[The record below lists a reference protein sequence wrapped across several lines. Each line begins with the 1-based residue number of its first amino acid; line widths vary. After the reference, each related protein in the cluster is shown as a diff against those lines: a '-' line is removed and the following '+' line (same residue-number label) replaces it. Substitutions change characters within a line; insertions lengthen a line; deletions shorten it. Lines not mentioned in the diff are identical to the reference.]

1 MRQHTALGKPF
12 GRIPTNFAKN
22 TDNSND
28 PRILKFVHCCKIS
41 LFMAIIRLAKMVFT
55 LSFVCSEQIIR
66 HQDNLEKQYT
76 ALRDMADERRRHLDN
91 IYHMFQLRREVEDL
105 EQWIA
110 ERDIKASSQEMGQDL
125 DHVTVSTH

>member
-1 MRQHTALGKPF
+1 
-12 GRIPTNFAKN
+12 
-22 TDNSND
+22 
-28 PRILKFVHCCKIS
+28 
-41 LFMAIIRLAKMVFT
+41 MVLT